1 MTNILHA
8 GVGRQ
13 DITPKLGCP
22 LFGYPNP
29 DRVGLT
35 VRDGL
40 NVTALV
46 LEYNGLR
53 AAILTFDL
61 CEPDDQ
67 SVADIRQAVQE
78 KTGIPPANITVCY
91 SHTHSG
97 PITQSCWGW
106 GERDEKYLAAMIPK
120 AATAAALAMKTLQ
133 PVKIGIGT
141 TDSDVGVNRRQ
152 IMENHTV
159 GLGTNPWGPYDP
171 QMTVLRIEGQ
181 HSPLASL
188 IHYGAHPTVLDGST
202 RAISRDWP
210 GVMVDRVEQFT
221 KAPALFIVGA
231 EGDVAPRC
239 NTLRATG
246 DGEAALAEVGGRA
259 AMDALRAWRS
269 IKELRPLDLAI
280 LTQPVVL
287 PYRPLPSLAEAQRE
301 LAQREPNK
309 NKPGSGICEYRYWS
323 AVVAALQTIPQTHK
337 TIEQT
342 ITRIGPVAIVPFPG
356 EAFSEIVLRLRHASP
371 IQHTLC
377 ASVTNGSN
385 GYLVTR
391 DSLHRGGYEVWV
403 GKAFGAYIFAENID
417 DVLVEE
423 NLKLLRTLA
432 SQIN

>member
-1 MTNILHA
+1 
-8 GVGRQ
+8 
-13 DITPKLGCP
+13 
-22 LFGYPNP
+22 
-29 DRVGLT
+29 
-35 VRDGL
+35 
-40 NVTALV
+40 
-46 LEYNGLR
+46 
-53 AAILTFDL
+53 
-61 CEPDDQ
+61 
-67 SVADIRQAVQE
+67 
-78 KTGIPPANITVCY
+78 
-91 SHTHSG
+91 
-97 PITQSCWGW
+97 
-106 GERDEKYLAAMIPK
+106 MIPK